1 MYNISYGKGIA
12 DVVVRTTDKEENVVD
27 QYSEQATKVFDAKAT
42 ELLGK
47 VEDVVFNPATHTMK
61 KGTREDIQPEII
73 GVEDGL
79 HVMWLESSN
88 ENVAKISNNII
99 SAVSTG
105 KTTLK
110 GVVVPDKQIAVFD
123 AAGNGYMKNV
133 LDTIPENII
142 KTVTVDVQVR
152 SSSSGSSSG
161 VSNRNDTDNDDSDVK
176 KYPNGTTVTTNVNE
190 DGNIVSKIEAKSET
204 EVEIPLK
211 GNNNVLM
218 VVTENENGEKTYITN
233 ATIKDDAVSLS
244 VSENLS
250 VLIICGEKTVFTDV
264 HNVSHWSV
272 ASIDFVNALGIMK
285 GIGEETFAPDEPL
298 TRAML
303 VTMLYRTEG
312 EPDVTGVSNFDD
324 AEKDSWYEKA
334 VLWAKQ
340 NGIVNGVTET
350 EFSPNENITREQIA
364 TILHRYENYKKNDT
378 ETFETANI
386 DNFDDAEDVSDYAEM
401 SVKWAVGYGL
411 IKGKTSATINPL
423 DNATR
428 AETAAILHRYL
439 TNEK

>member
-1 MYNISYGKGIA
+1 MGEYIMGMRRRVG
-12 DVVVRTTDKEENVVD
+12 
-27 QYSEQATKVFDAKAT
+27 
-42 ELLGK
+42 
-47 VEDVVFNPATHTMK
+47 H
-61 KGTREDIQPEII
+61 
-73 GVEDGL
+73 
-79 HVMWLESSN
+79 
-88 ENVAKISNNII
+88 
-99 SAVSTG
+99 
-105 KTTLK
+105 
-110 GVVVPDKQIAVFD
+110 
-123 AAGNGYMKNV
+123 
-133 LDTIPENII
+133 
-142 KTVTVDVQVR
+142 
-152 SSSSGSSSG
+152 
-161 VSNRNDTDNDDSDVK
+161 
-176 KYPNGTTVTTNVNE
+176 
-190 DGNIVSKIEAKSET
+190 
-204 EVEIPLK
+204 IPLMQC
-211 GNNNVLM
+211 GASVI
-218 VVTENENGEKTYITN
+218 VENEKGEKSYITN
-233 ATIKDDAVSLS
+233 ATIKDDSVSLYA
-244 VSENLS
+244 SENLS
-250 VLIICGEKTVFTDV
+250 VLIICGEKALFADV

-272 ASIDFVNALGIMK
+272 ESIDFVNALGIMK
-285 GIGEETFAPDEPL
+285 GTGEATFAPDEPL

-324 AEKDSWYEKA
+324 VEKDSWYEKA

>member
-1 MYNISYGKGIA
+1 M
-12 DVVVRTTDKEENVVD
+12 
-27 QYSEQATKVFDAKAT
+27 
-42 ELLGK
+42 
-47 VEDVVFNPATHTMK
+47 
-61 KGTREDIQPEII
+61 
-73 GVEDGL
+73 
-79 HVMWLESSN
+79 
-88 ENVAKISNNII
+88 
-99 SAVSTG
+99 
-105 KTTLK
+105 
-110 GVVVPDKQIAVFD
+110 
-123 AAGNGYMKNV
+123 
-133 LDTIPENII
+133 
-142 KTVTVDVQVR
+142 
-152 SSSSGSSSG
+152 
-161 VSNRNDTDNDDSDVK
+161 
-176 KYPNGTTVTTNVNE
+176 
-190 DGNIVSKIEAKSET
+190 
-204 EVEIPLK
+204 
-211 GNNNVLM
+211 
-218 VVTENENGEKTYITN
+218 
-233 ATIKDDAVSLS
+233 
-244 VSENLS
+244 
-250 VLIICGEKTVFTDV
+250 
-264 HNVSHWSV
+264 
-272 ASIDFVNALGIMK
+272 NALGIMK

-312 EPDVTGVSNFDD
+312 EPVVDDVSGFADV
-324 AEKDSWYEKA
+324 EKDSWYEKA

-364 TILHRYENYKKNDT
+364 TIMHRYENYKKNDT